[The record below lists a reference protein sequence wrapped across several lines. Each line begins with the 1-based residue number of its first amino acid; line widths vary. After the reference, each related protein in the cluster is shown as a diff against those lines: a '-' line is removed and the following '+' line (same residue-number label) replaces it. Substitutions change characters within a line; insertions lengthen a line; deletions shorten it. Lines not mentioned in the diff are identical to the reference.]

1 MAPGGLRIYISITH
15 NIFSH
20 YRQLDIMDYKLF
32 KLLKEMAYVDT
43 FEKDDKIREMYKEYL
58 NKKERRQICQ
68 GQLIVIGHSKVT
80 KA

>member
-1 MAPGGLRIYISITH
+1 
-15 NIFSH
+15 
-20 YRQLDIMDYKLF
+20 MDYKLF

-58 NKKERRQICQ
+58 NKQERRQICQ